1 MAGHSIHLQE
11 HKDQGWEEAK
21 ENVPQVSVNLQPHSA
36 LLDRTAQQNN
46 DNEDDSHQ
54 NVIQNSSDE
63 EQNEPV
69 LEHFNFGINTAQ
81 CTGRDLNV
89 ENIAAKFSID
99 HPDVY

>member
-1 MAGHSIHLQE
+1 MYNASQNEYYHRSQAARNANLAGHSIHLQE

-46 DNEDDSHQ
+46 DNEDNSHQ
-54 NVIQNSSDE
+54 NGIQNSSDE

-69 LEHFNFGINTAQ
+69 LEHCALEGI
-81 CTGRDLNV
+81 
-89 ENIAAKFSID
+89 
-99 HPDVY
+99 